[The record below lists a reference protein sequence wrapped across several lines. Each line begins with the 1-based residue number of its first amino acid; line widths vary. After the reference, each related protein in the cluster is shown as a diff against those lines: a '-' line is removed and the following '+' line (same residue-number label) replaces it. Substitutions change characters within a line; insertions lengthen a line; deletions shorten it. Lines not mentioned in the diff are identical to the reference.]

1 MLSLEVGDGGRDS
14 HLGVESLRQGE
25 IGVGS
30 GVRARPGDIVDE
42 VCLQQKLTAR
52 EQVLG
57 NEILVGAHSH
67 AITHTQGTQHIQHL
81 EVKVRGQKARAPGQ
95 ESVGGLRGKLC
106 QDGVSGQEMGIL
118 TEGRWRKW
126 EARDH
131 RKRSRVKDKGQTRD

>member
-1 MLSLEVGDGGRDS
+1 M
-14 HLGVESLRQGE
+14 
-25 IGVGS
+25 GS

-95 ESVGGLRGKLC
+95 ESMGGPGWEA
-106 QDGVSGQEMGIL
+106 VSGQEMGIL
-118 TEGRWRKW
+118 TRGGGESGRSGITEK
-126 EARDH
+126 
-131 RKRSRVKDKGQTRD
+131 VKGQRQRSNERLGLS